1 MELEELRD
9 RLRRH
14 AGKLRERGIKAR
26 PRPGELAEVDL
37 EEEFDN

>member
-14 AGKLRERGIKAR
+14 AEKLREMGVKAR
-26 PRPGELAEVDL
+26 PRPGELAEADL
-37 EEEFDN
+37 EEEFED